1 LLPKPA
7 DYYVGKL
14 RELHD
19 RMQTDL
25 LHHLREQ
32 EESTADVGNS
42 VSAENDLAGV
52 ADVRG
57 GDTIYTIDAHS
68 EEILFDFCETWSR
81 EIGPFVLISE
91 GIEDAGWR
99 AFPDGAS
106 VDEGSFLLIID
117 PIDGTRNIM
126 YNKRSAW
133 ILSGIAPNN
142 GPATN
147 LADIEAAVM
156 TELPTTRHRVADQL
170 WATKGGGAFRESR
183 DVATGERKPLP
194 FRPSQSPTLAHG
206 FASIAKFFPP
216 AKAEIAAFE
225 SKLFDAVLD
234 STGENPLIFDDEYI
248 CTGGQLYEILVGHDR
263 FIADLR
269 PVFFGAYGLP
279 KKLVCHPYDICTEL
293 IAREVG
299 VIVTDEHGAALS
311 APLDI
316 RADVSWVGYANPTL
330 RNTIAPELAKLLA
343 ELPQG

>member
-1 LLPKPA
+1 MLPKPA

-14 RELHD
+14 RQLHD

-32 EESTADVGNS
+32 EDSTA
-42 VSAENDLAGV
+42 ENALAGV

-81 EIGPFVLISE
+81 EVGPFVLISE
-91 GIEDAGWR
+91 GIEDNGWR
-99 AFPDGAS
+99 AFPDGANAE
-106 VDEGSFLLIID
+106 EGSFLLIVD

-142 GPATN
+142 GPETT

-156 TELPTTRHRVADQL
+156 TELPTTRHLLADQL
-170 WATKGGGAFRESR
+170 WATKGGGAFREAR
-183 DVATGERKPLP
+183 NVFTDERKPLP
-194 FRPSQSPTLAHG
+194 LRPSQSPTLAHG

-234 STGENPLIFDDEYI
+234 SAGENPLIFDDEYI
-248 CTGGQLYEILVGHDR
+248 SSGGQLYEILVGHDR

-269 PVFFGAYGLP
+269 PVFFEAYGLP

-293 IAREVG
+293 IAREAG
-299 VIVTDEHGAALS
+299 VIVTDEHGEPLS

-316 RADVSWVGYANPTL
+316 RADVNWVGYANDSL
-330 RNTIAPELAKLLA
+330 RSTIAPELTRLLA
-343 ELPQG
+343 ELPKG